1 MKRFGYVSVIAKN
14 LKLAWSV
21 SIVEISNEFNLST
34 EVAEWL
40 GTITERIV
48 EHFQPLQLV
57 LFGSQARGDAHA
69 NSDIDLLV
77 VLAQVEDQR
86 KTAIAIRR
94 VLADLPIAKDIIV
107 TTPDEISRRGFLIGT
122 VLRQALQEGKVVYE
136 RG

>member
-1 MKRFGYVSVIAKN
+1 
-14 LKLAWSV
+14 
-21 SIVEISNEFNLST
+21 VEISNEFNLST

>member
-1 MKRFGYVSVIAKN
+1 LKRFGYVSVIAKN

-57 LFGSQARGDAHA
+57 LFGSQARG
-69 NSDIDLLV
+69 
-77 VLAQVEDQR
+77 VLM
-86 KTAIAIRR
+86 
-94 VLADLPIAKDIIV
+94 PIVI
-107 TTPDEISRRGFLIGT
+107 LI
-122 VLRQALQEGKVVYE
+122 Y
-136 RG
+136 

>member
-1 MKRFGYVSVIAKN
+1 LKRFGYVSVIAKN